1 MKSRT
6 LVGCLS
12 DLFLSVSVFGRFQ
25 ALEAQ
30 EIWIYLNKSM
40 ILMPNVNKTWNILK
54 HYSNNLHLQN
64 WNMRMCIKHWHYL
77 TVSFTESLSQH
88 SDPHFLSDTP
98 ALRRGATILIHIHV
112 HVYLITYIYILFIS
126 MYINIMLIFFL
137 NMHIYIYIYI
147 YYPPRPNRPL
157 TPYYMGTLWH
167 LSGNPASKNHH
178 FDFNKNLSP
187 NNGRN
192 YQFLKWW
199 SPDFRTINSITVIT
213 KNRWLTVPTCWFI
226 RTLY

>member
-12 DLFLSVSVFGRFQ
+12 DLFPSVSVFGRFQ

-126 MYINIMLIFFL
+126 MYINIMPIFFL

-147 YYPPRPNRPL
+147 THHGPTGHSLRITWAPYGTSPEIRRPKTTIL
-157 TPYYMGTLWH
+157 ISTKTCHQITGGTT
-167 LSGNPASKNHH
+167 SFS
-178 FDFNKNLSP
+178 
-187 NNGRN
+187 NGDRRI
-192 YQFLKWW
+192 
-199 SPDFRTINSITVIT
+199 SEPSTV
-213 KNRWLTVPTCWFI
+213 LQ
-226 RTLY
+226 

>member
-64 WNMRMCIKHWHYL
+64 CNMRMCIKHWHYL

-112 HVYLITYIYILFIS
+112 HVYIIIYIYIN
-126 MYINIMLIFFL
+126 YINVNIMFIFFL
-137 NMHIYIYIYI
+137 NMHIYIYINIYI
-147 YYPPRPNRPL
+147 LPTTAQQATHPVLHGHLMAPLRKSGVQKPPFWFQQKP
-157 TPYYMGTLWH
+157 
-167 LSGNPASKNHH
+167 
-178 FDFNKNLSP
+178 
-187 NNGRN
+187 
-192 YQFLKWW
+192 
-199 SPDFRTINSITVIT
+199 VT
-213 KNRWLTVPTCWFI
+213 K
-226 RTLY
+226 